1 MDKYTKQKFTR
12 RTAYQ
17 VWHEQAKK
25 HWKLNEDPCISA
37 LDLLNQATVDAGL
50 GPRLREIRVIETG
63 LNDSY
68 ESLTFLI
75 PAILRTWGA

>member
-1 MDKYTKQKFTR
+1 MDKYTKLKFMHH
-12 RTAYQ
+12 TAYQ

-50 GPRLREIRVIETG
+50 GP
-63 LNDSY
+63 
-68 ESLTFLI
+68 
-75 PAILRTWGA
+75 